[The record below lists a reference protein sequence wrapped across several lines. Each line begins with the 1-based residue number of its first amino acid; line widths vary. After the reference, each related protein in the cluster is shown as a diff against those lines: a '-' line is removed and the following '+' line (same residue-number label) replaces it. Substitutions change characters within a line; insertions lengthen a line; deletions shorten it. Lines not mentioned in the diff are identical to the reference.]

1 MTVWRSRIEPSC
13 PDFAAN
19 REAMLARTAELRA
32 LEARAEAASEER
44 RPRFEA
50 RGQLT
55 PRERLARLL
64 DPGMPFLRLHSL
76 AGYRIDA
83 DAENSIPGA
92 SVILGIGHVAGARCL
107 VWVDDSGIKAG
118 AFGPKT
124 LPAVLSAQSLAKR
137 HKLPLVHLVE
147 SAGANLME
155 YQVEGWSEGGALF
168 RNLAQLSAA
177 GLPVIS
183 VLHGPSTAGGAYMPG
198 LSDVVVGV
206 RGNGMAAL
214 AGAALVAAA
223 TGEKTDDR
231 SLGGAEMH
239 AEVSGLVEHL
249 AEDDAHALEMARDA
263 VRRLGWSRGLPSLPK
278 GSPPLYP
285 TDELAGVVPPDPAT
299 PYEAR
304 EVAARIVD
312 ASDFEDFQPRFGV
325 STVCLRAEIGSHPVG
340 MLANNGPIDPAGAQK
355 AAHFLQ
361 ICDQTGLPVVF
372 LHNTTG
378 YIVGSDSERAGMI
391 KHGSKMIQAVA
402 NLSVPKIAVHI
413 GASYGAG
420 NYGMCGWAYE
430 PDFLFAWPSARTGV
444 MGGAQAA
451 GTMSLVARAGA
462 KRKGEEVDEAR
473 LAAQEV
479 AIRDH
484 FEDQADAFTTSGR
497 VLDHGVI
504 DPRDTRRVLLFCLDT
519 VAEARART
527 LRHNSF
533 GVARM

>member
-1 MTVWRSRIEPSC
+1 
-13 PDFAAN
+13 
-19 REAMLARTAELRA
+19 MLEKIAQLRA
-32 LEARAEAASEER
+32 LEARAEAESEKR

-55 PRERLARLL
+55 PRERLGRLL
-64 DPGMPFLRLHSL
+64 DAGLPFLRLHSL
-76 AGYRIDA
+76 AGYGIDGPP
-83 DAENSIPGA
+83 EKTVPGA
-92 SVILGIGHVAGARCL
+92 SILVGIGFVSGARCL
-107 VWVDDSGIKAG
+107 IWVDDSGIKAG

-124 LPAVLSAQSLAKR
+124 LPVVLRIQEIAKR
-137 HKLPLVHLVE
+137 QKLPLIHLVE

-168 RNLAQLSAA
+168 RNLAQLSAQ

-223 TGEKTDDR
+223 TGEQSDDR
-231 SLGGAEMH
+231 AVGGAEMH

-249 AEDDAHALEMARDA
+249 AEDDAHALEIARDCVA
-263 VRRLGWSRGLPSLPK
+263 RLGWNRGMPA
-278 GSPPLYP
+278 PPP
-285 TDELAGVVPPDPAT
+285 PVFDEPLHAPETLAGVVPMDPAT

-304 EVAARIVD
+304 EVVARLVD
-312 ASDFEDFQPRFGV
+312 GSDFEDFQPRFGV
-325 STVCLRAEIGSHPVG
+325 STVCARASIHGQPVG

-361 ICDQTGLPVVF
+361 ICDQTDLPVVF

-378 YIVGSDSERAGMI
+378 YIVGAQSERAGMI
-391 KHGSKMIQAVA
+391 KHGAKMIQAVA
-402 NLSVPKIAVHI
+402 NLRVPKIALHV

-430 PDFLFAWPSARTGV
+430 PDFLFAWPNARTGV

-451 GTMSLVARAGA
+451 GTMSMVARAGA
-462 KRKGEEVDEAR
+462 KRAGREVDEVA
-473 LAAQEV
+473 LAAQEA
-479 AIRDH
+479 AIKNH
-484 FEDQADAFTTSGR
+484 FEAQADAFATSGR

-504 DPRDTRRVLLFCLDT
+504 DPRDSRRVLAFCLET
-519 VAEARART
+519 VAEARSRT
-527 LRHNSF
+527 LRPNSF

>member
-1 MTVWRSRIEPSC
+1 MTVWRSRIDVGSPE
-13 PDFAAN
+13 FAAN
-19 REAMLARTAELRA
+19 QEAMLARVAELRA
-32 LEARAEAASEER
+32 LEARAEAASER
-44 RPRFEA
+44 RRARFEA

-83 DAENSIPGA
+83 PAQESIPGA

-118 AFGPKT
+118 AFGAKT
-124 LPAVLSAQSLAKR
+124 LPAVLSAQALAKR

-168 RNLAQLSAA
+168 RNLAQLSAM
-177 GLPVIS
+177 GIPVIS

-198 LSDVVVGV
+198 LSDVVIGV

-223 TGEKTDDR
+223 TGERSDDR
-231 SLGGAEMH
+231 ELGGAEMH

-249 AEDDAHALEMARDA
+249 ADDDAHAVAMARDA
-263 VRRLGWSRGLPSLPK
+263 VRRLGWSRGRAA
-278 GSPPLYP
+278 PPDGP
-285 TDELAGVVPPDPAT
+285 PPRHAPQELAGVVPPDPAT

-304 EVAARIVD
+304 EVAARLVD

-325 STVCLRAEIGSHPVG
+325 STVCLRAEIGGHPVG
-340 MLANNGPIDPAGAQK
+340 LLANNGPIDPAGAQK

-361 ICDQTGLPVVF
+361 ICEQTGLPVIF

-378 YIVGSDSERAGMI
+378 YIVGAASERAGMI

-402 NLSVPKIAVHI
+402 NLTVPKIALHV

-430 PDFLFAWPSARTGV
+430 PDFLFAWPNARTGV

-462 KRKGEEVDEAR
+462 RRRGEAVDEAR
-473 LAAQEV
+473 LAAQEG

-484 FEDQADAFTTSGR
+484 FEDQAD
-497 VLDHGVI
+497 
-504 DPRDTRRVLLFCLDT
+504 
-519 VAEARART
+519 
-527 LRHNSF
+527 
-533 GVARM
+533 